1 MNEKPSNHTTKNTSA
16 GGIFVA
22 IGPLLGAVLGGLMGQ
37 PSIGLLTG
45 LAIGSLIAT
54 AIWLKDK

>member
-1 MNEKPSNHTTKNTSA
+1 MNDKPVNQKTKNTSA
-16 GGIFVA
+16 GGVFVA

-45 LAIGSLIAT
+45 LAIGSLIAI
-54 AIWLKDK
+54 AIWLKDR